1 MAVSSSVHTTIC
13 TSPASPMQTDVST
26 YNELPIYKNKKRT
39 APMSNSLSSGKKKP
53 RTVTTKPSSG
63 MLQPCTRS
71 ILQPQPTTC
80 TPNNMGALS
89 IESFKESK
97 EEQAE
102 RESATH
108 KLFTIMMSVYSLSR
122 LPSYENSIKEF
133 KEIFA
138 LTSTMKDVLPAE
150 IYYMELLDENPDNND
165 TMQHLSELL
174 LENATSPYQDNFV
187 ILVGDG
193 KTYEHLM
200 QIKHLYGQELEK
212 LLIFP
217 GDWHTLANYQPVLM
231 KAYYHAGLKEIA
243 MSSGYRGETLNS
255 LERCSHFKRTHNFLI
270 QVWEALY
277 QQMLNAYVNKKSLFS
292 LTDCI
297 GKLVLKNNIS
307 STEILSQV
315 DSILSD
321 EHVNFQ
327 SFITERCQEDDT
339 WKFWAHF
346 VFEDCLAYIGL
357 YLAVRNHKWRLR
369 VACLKQMAPL
379 FSAYDR
385 IHYQQLI
392 PHHLA
397 DLKKISCKHLKLF

>member
-1 MAVSSSVHTTIC
+1 MHSSQNNNATV
-13 TSPASPMQTDVST
+13 
-26 YNELPIYKNKKRT
+26 R
-39 APMSNSLSSGKKKP
+39 NSCKSG
-53 RTVTTKPSSG
+53 
-63 MLQPCTRS
+63 
-71 ILQPQPTTC
+71 
-80 TPNNMGALS
+80 
-89 IESFKESK
+89 
-97 EEQAE
+97 
-102 RESATH
+102 
-108 KLFTIMMSVYSLSR
+108 
-122 LPSYENSIKEF
+122 
-133 KEIFA
+133 
-138 LTSTMKDVLPAE
+138 
-150 IYYMELLDENPDNND
+150 
-165 TMQHLSELL
+165 

-277 QQMLNAYVNKKSLFS
+277 QQMLNAHVNKKSLFS

-297 GKLVLKNNIS
+297 GKLVLKNDIS

-315 DSILSD
+315 DSMLSD

-327 SFITERCQEDDT
+327 SFIIEC
-339 WKFWAHF
+339 
-346 VFEDCLAYIGL
+346 C
-357 YLAVRNHKWRLR
+357 
-369 VACLKQMAPL
+369 
-379 FSAYDR
+379 
-385 IHYQQLI
+385 
-392 PHHLA
+392 
-397 DLKKISCKHLKLF
+397 